1 MVVQFPQQFLAE
13 EQIGDVT
20 VVKFNLVEIVDERA
34 IRRISRQLLN
44 LVEHSQSHR
53 LVLNLGSVGK
63 LSATMAGAFIGLH
76 RMLRSQGGKLV
87 LCGVNDGLRDIFTI
101 FKLPQVLRICRDEQ
115 EALQA
120 F

>member
-1 MVVQFPQQFLAE
+1 MVVRFPQQFLAE

-20 VVKFNLVEIVDERA
+20 VVTFNLAEIVDERV

-63 LSATMAGAFIGLH
+63 LSATVVGTFIALNRLLG
-76 RMLRSQGGKLV
+76 SQGGKLV
-87 LCGVNDGLRDIFTI
+87 LCGVEDGLRNIFYL
-101 FKLPQVLRICRDEQ
+101 FKVPQFMRICKDEQ